1 MTPLLRLGTRGLA
14 GALLLASTA
23 TTVANAQ
30 SPGPASCTPL
40 AANNANA
47 SLYRLGITN
56 VTLGSINN
64 TTAGYADGYRD
75 YSATQQTALV
85 VGRSYTLSVTSGST
99 ALAGAG
105 GGENTGAW
113 IDYNND
119 GSFNG
124 ANELV
129 LAVGPAPAGGA
140 NPYRIHSI
148 SFTVPGTAVTGVP
161 LRLRVNS
168 DFVNAS
174 PLPGPCTTPQYSQC
188 EDYAVTLGTNSS
200 PPVAAF
206 TASTA
211 LTCDGCVQF
220 TDASQN
226 VPTAWSWD
234 FGDNSPVNT
243 TQNPRYCYPTPGT
256 YNVTLT
262 VTNAAGPNTS
272 AATAITYDNAVPVMP
287 LCQPV
292 ASSPLG
298 AYGVVR
304 FRLGTIDNAST
315 GAAGG
320 YQDFVCTQRAR
331 LIAGRPYPL
340 TLDLASPVTANQDT
354 KVYLDLNGNGIFES
368 GDLLATYLSTGTP
381 GGSITLPA
389 AALLNQPLR
398 LRVVS
403 DGGGTN
409 PTACALQS
417 GQAEDYTIIVLPD
430 TAPPAVAFTSDYVV
444 GACIN
449 PVQFTN
455 QTTGNPTA
463 YLWNFG
469 DGRTSIATNPSYQY
483 ATSGTYTVSLTATN
497 ANGTTTARQP
507 NYLTIQV
514 PCLTYCAANGAGG
527 GPGGPGGPGPSPFW
541 LTTLDV
547 TAAATDPAPGSP
559 TYTPFV
565 YSGTPRNAVGG
576 YGNYTTQIISLR
588 VNQTHT
594 FTATTN
600 SGFNHHTSAW
610 IDYNRDGIFDNS
622 PASDERVIN
631 LQSNNGQATQA
642 LPFTV
647 PRTMPGAPAGF
658 VMTGQTRMR
667 VVVAVTNNPPNPCGQ
682 NQQNAEVE
690 DYTVDILSEILGTRA
705 ADALPALSIYPN
717 PTPDG
722 RLALTLTDAA
732 AAGSYAVAVQNLLGA
747 TLLQTRLRLAPGSPA
762 TLDLTALTPGVYV
775 LRLTDAA
782 GHSALRRVVRE

>member
-14 GALLLASTA
+14 GALLLAGTA

-30 SPGPASCTPL
+30 SPGPALCTPG
-40 AANNANA
+40 AASNANA

-272 AATAITYDNAVPVMP
+272 AATAITYDNAVPIMP

-315 GAAGG
+315 GATGG

-398 LRVVS
+398 LRPAKRAGRRLHHHRTARHGPARRGLHVGLCSRGLHQPRAVHEPDHGQPHRLPLELRRWPDQHRHQPFVPVCHLRHLHREPDGHQRQRYGHGHAVQLRHS
-403 DGGGTN
+403 GAVPDVLRRQRCGWRTGRTRRTGPQPLLACYAGRDGGGH
-409 PTACALQS
+409 
-417 GQAEDYTIIVLPD
+417 
-430 TAPPAVAFTSDYVV
+430 
-444 GACIN
+444 
-449 PVQFTN
+449 
-455 QTTGNPTA
+455 
-463 YLWNFG
+463 
-469 DGRTSIATNPSYQY
+469 RPSP
-483 ATSGTYTVSLTATN
+483 
-497 ANGTTTARQP
+497 RQP
-507 NYLTIQV
+507 
-514 PCLTYCAANGAGG
+514 
-527 GPGGPGGPGPSPFW
+527 
-541 LTTLDV
+541 DV
-547 TAAATDPAPGSP
+547 HA
-559 TYTPFV
+559 
-565 YSGTPRNAVGG
+565 
-576 YGNYTTQIISLR
+576 IR
-588 VNQTHT
+588 VQRH
-594 FTATTN
+594 AKEC
-600 SGFNHHTSAW
+600 
-610 IDYNRDGIFDNS
+610 R
-622 PASDERVIN
+622 
-631 LQSNNGQATQA
+631 
-642 LPFTV
+642 
-647 PRTMPGAPAGF
+647 
-658 VMTGQTRMR
+658 
-667 VVVAVTNNPPNPCGQ
+667 
-682 NQQNAEVE
+682 
-690 DYTVDILSEILGTRA
+690 
-705 ADALPALSIYPN
+705 
-717 PTPDG
+717 G
-722 RLALTLTDAA
+722 RLRRLHDPNHQPAREPDAHLY
-732 AAGSYAVAVQNLLGA
+732 SHHQLGIQPPH
-747 TLLQTRLRLAPGSPA
+747 LS
-762 TLDLTALTPGVYV
+762 LD
-775 LRLTDAA
+775 
-782 GHSALRRVVRE
+782 